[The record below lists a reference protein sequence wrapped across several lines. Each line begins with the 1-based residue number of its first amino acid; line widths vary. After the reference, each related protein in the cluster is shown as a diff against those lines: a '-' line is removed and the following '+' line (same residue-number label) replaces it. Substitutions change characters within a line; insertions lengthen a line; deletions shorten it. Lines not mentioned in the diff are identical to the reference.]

1 MADESESSGE
11 KTEDPSQ
18 HRIDEFRKRGEVAS
32 SKELTSVLTLAA
44 CILTMGISMMF
55 IYETLALFIEWIYTQ
70 ELEKA
75 FTEPFFKKIAERT
88 IETALICAAPVFS
101 VVFIISIASN
111 VMQFGFLWSPEVL
124 QMKPERLNPVEGVKK
139 LFSMKSIVEA
149 IKGMFKFTIILF
161 IVYWFMKE
169 ELNTFRGFLHHDFL
183 YSFDYGKDLLVR
195 LSLSIVL
202 GMLVVALGDFGYQ
215 KYTYLQKIKQTKE
228 QAKKEQKEQDG
239 NPEIKQRIRAIQRD
253 ASQRRMIQDIP
264 NADVII
270 TNPTHISVALKYD
283 PKTMISP
290 EVIAKGADFMA
301 MRIREV
307 AKEHN
312 IPMVENVPL
321 ARTLYKTV
329 KVGAIVPRG
338 LYKAIAEVLAFV
350 YKLKKKRKALG

>member
-1 MADESESSGE
+1 MADESDSSGE
-11 KTEDPSQ
+11 KTEEPSE
-18 HRIDEFRKRGEVAS
+18 HRIEEFRKRGEVAS

-44 CILTMGISMMF
+44 CILTMGLSMVF
-55 IYETLALFIEWIYTQ
+55 IYETLASFIEWIYTL

-75 FTEPFFKKIAERT
+75 FTEPVFKKIAEKT
-88 IETALICAAPVFS
+88 IKTSLICAAPVFS
-101 VVFIISIASN
+101 VVFVMSIMAN
-111 VMQFGFLWSPEVL
+111 IMQFGFLWSPEVL
-124 QMKPERLNPVEGVKK
+124 QMKPERLNPVEGFKK

-149 IKGMFKFTIILF
+149 VKGIFKFSIILF

-169 ELNTFRGFLHHDFL
+169 ELNTFRGFIHHDFF
-183 YSFDYGKDLLVR
+183 YSFIFGKEIIVK

-202 GMLVVALGDFGYQ
+202 GMLVVAIGDFGYQ
-215 KYTYLQKIKQTKE
+215 KYSYLQKIRQTKE
-228 QAKKEQKEQDG
+228 QAKRETKEQDG

-264 NADVII
+264 EADVIV

-283 PKTMISP
+283 PLKMISP
-290 EVIAKGADFMA
+290 EVVAKGADFMA
-301 MRIREV
+301 FRIREV
-307 AKEHN
+307 AKEHG

-329 KVGAIVPRG
+329 KIGGTVPRG

-350 YKLKKKRKALG
+350 YKLKKKKKALG